1 MQRDSTRALE
11 RGQTTSSSPT
21 IARTVLAPIG
31 DSPMPRI
38 QVPRPPT
45 PTDDLHGTA
54 PWQELP
60 RVLQQHILVLGGNH
74 RSRRVSKEFRDT
86 FDSTSCR

>member
-21 IARTVLAPIG
+21 VARTALAPIG
-31 DSPMPRI
+31 DSPMPQI
-38 QVPRPPT
+38 QNPSS
-45 PTDDLHGTA
+45 TDEPHDAA

-86 FDSTSCR
+86 FDSTSFR